1 MSAQPP
7 PTFAI
12 VGAGFSGMAV
22 AVQLLQGLQGPAR
35 VCLINRSLSFGRGMA
50 YGTNSPSHLLN
61 VPAGR
66 MSIDPA
72 QESGFIDYVRSRG
85 LNLRA
90 GDFVPRSLYGD
101 YLERCLL
108 RAQSAAAD
116 GVKLE
121 LVEAEVL
128 RIDMDSDGGSP
139 VLHLSTGRTIEAAQV
154 ILALG
159 NFTPRAPA
167 TQSPANWTQAP
178 LVNDVWSHGVLDELD
193 ADASVLLVGTG
204 LTAYDAVLR
213 LLDQGHRGA
222 ITMLS
227 RRALLPQPHREQE
240 TPPAAGLVPA
250 DVLQGVTSLR
260 AQLREVRRLIRDSAA
275 AGHDWRDV
283 IGGLRSHTP
292 RLWQQL
298 DERSRAQFVRHL
310 GPYWDTHRHRAAPA
324 IYRRIQAALN
334 SGQLSVLQG
343 RLVDVT
349 STDGPGEADKQRAR
363 VTWRPRG
370 ATDNRTGDYRVV
382 INCTGPSSD
391 LHRVSDPLIA
401 QLRDAGA
408 LSVDPLAL
416 GLSVDE
422 QYRVL
427 KRDSSALQRV
437 RYVGPLLKAQHWEAT
452 AVPELRVHAKN
463 VAACVL
469 KSETA
474 ALDVRA

>member
-7 PTFAI
+7 LTFAI

-22 AVQLLQGLQGPAR
+22 AVQLLQRLEGPAR

-85 LNLRA
+85 LNFHA

-128 RIDMDSDGGSP
+128 RIDMDADGRSP
-139 VLHLSTGRTIEAAQV
+139 VLHLNTGRTIEAAQV
-154 ILALG
+154 VLALG

-167 TQSPANWTQAP
+167 TQSPANWMHAP
-178 LVNDVWSHGVLDELD
+178 LVNDVWSHGVLDQLD

-213 LLDQGHRGA
+213 LLDQGHRGS

-250 DVLQGVTSLR
+250 DALKGVTSLR
-260 AQLREVRRLIRDSAA
+260 AQMREVRRMIRDSAA

-283 IGGLRSHTP
+283 IGGLRAHTP

-298 DERSRAQFVRHL
+298 SERSRAQFVRHL
-310 GPYWDTHRHRAAPA
+310 GPHWDTHRHRAAPA

-334 SGQLSVLQG
+334 AGQLSVLQG

-349 STDGPGEADKQRAR
+349 VTDAPGAR

-408 LSVDPLAL
+408 LRVDPLAL
-416 GLSVDE
+416 GLAVDD

-427 KRDSSALQRV
+427 RRDGRALQGV

-452 AVPELRVHAKN
+452 AVPELRVHAKS

-469 KSETA
+469 KSETV
-474 ALDVRA
+474 ALDVRS